1 MSGRSEAESFY
12 NQKARVRQERIWTEM
27 IDKEIRSEAT
37 QRYILSSSFKLVNH
51 RGVVQIVSTPRR
63 CSRPYLHFQ
72 MNHTRP
78 LPPTV
83 TTVTD
88 KVQVQSPEQRV
99 RVRPQRRSRDRHPAQ
114 LRATKVDDSSYEI
127 QVMRHRAKVP
137 AERLAAPETSQQ
149 EIGWLLGVRSLQ
161 LKRNGCADCKKT
173 DCSTQGSVLIP
184 TAKAAEDLPEST
196 VGHMA
201 TLNPSRWRY
210 SKNTCDVTEYVDE

>member
-12 NQKARVRQERIWTEM
+12 NQKARVRQQRIWTEM
-27 IDKEIRSEAT
+27 IEKEI
-37 QRYILSSSFKLVNH
+37 
-51 RGVVQIVSTPRR
+51 R

-88 KVQVQSPEQRV
+88 KVQVQSPKQRL
-99 RVRPQRRSRDRHPAQ
+99 Q
-114 LRATKVDDSSYEI
+114 ATKVDDSSYEI

-161 LKRNGCADCKKT
+161 LKRNGCPQAAADCKKA
-173 DCSTQGSVLIP
+173 DCCTQGSVLIP

-196 VGHMA
+196 
-201 TLNPSRWRY
+201 
-210 SKNTCDVTEYVDE
+210 

>member
-12 NQKARVRQERIWTEM
+12 NQKARVRQQRIWTEM
-27 IDKEIRSEAT
+27 IEKEI
-37 QRYILSSSFKLVNH
+37 
-51 RGVVQIVSTPRR
+51 R

-88 KVQVQSPEQRV
+88 KVQVQSPKQRL
-99 RVRPQRRSRDRHPAQ
+99 Q
-114 LRATKVDDSSYEI
+114 ATKVDDSSYEI

-161 LKRNGCADCKKT
+161 LKRNGCPQAAADCKKA
-173 DCSTQGSVLIP
+173 DCCTQGSVLIP

-201 TLNPSRWRY
+201 TLNPPRWRY
-210 SKNTCDVTEYVDE
+210 SKNTCDVTEYVDEYVTFFRNNPFNRSTNPR